1 MNGHCPNCD
10 KQSCET
16 MSPDRLDR
24 LLVGSQCSAMLRS
37 FFMGP
42 DKASHVTVSI
52 RWRTISTSTVSC
64 TVLSHGDGHSVV
76 SLIAP
81 LTKPLWAP
89 SLGINTVFWF
99 VGHSMVSDSGGNT
112 SMGRGHEKRVF
123 KAVIL

>member
-1 MNGHCPNCD
+1 MGSPNCD
-10 KQSCET
+10 KQSWET

-89 SLGINTVFWF
+89 SLGINTVYESSVLVCGSFY
-99 VGHSMVSDSGGNT
+99 
-112 SMGRGHEKRVF
+112 GRR
-123 KAVIL
+123 